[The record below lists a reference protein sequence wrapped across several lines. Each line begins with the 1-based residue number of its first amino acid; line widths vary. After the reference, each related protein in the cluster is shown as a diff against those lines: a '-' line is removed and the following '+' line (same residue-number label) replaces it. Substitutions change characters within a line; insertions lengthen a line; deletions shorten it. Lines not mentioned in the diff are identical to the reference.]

1 MKSYFA
7 KLADRATQANPQAPS
22 SVQSRKAFDPF
33 EITSPPQS
41 PLPPIEA
48 ARAAGM
54 PGNHSSSLASQ
65 TVQAENKLPHFHA
78 LEKQQFEAAQ
88 AAEPPPSSL
97 ASHITSGN
105 LLNAA
110 PGAKDRS
117 LPTPE
122 QEARQEAGIRQANPS
137 TREPSQPEK
146 PPESATLQL
155 TPKQSEDAIKPL
167 EGENSGNDGQRAHME
182 DEQSSL
188 LRKADDFMQRLT
200 EHLRA
205 PQSASEE
212 IVEAGSQ
219 SQATI
224 APRQDAAPRLL
235 PARSGEPIPERE
247 SARPSLVIGK
257 LTVEI
262 LPPAPPSIA
271 PLQQVV
277 VVRDVQ
283 RGGSG
288 IHSSRRFG
296 LGQF

>member
-1 MKSYFA
+1 
-7 KLADRATQANPQAPS
+7 
-22 SVQSRKAFDPF
+22 
-33 EITSPPQS
+33 
-41 PLPPIEA
+41 
-48 ARAAGM
+48 
-54 PGNHSSSLASQ
+54 
-65 TVQAENKLPHFHA
+65 
-78 LEKQQFEAAQ
+78 
-88 AAEPPPSSL
+88 
-97 ASHITSGN
+97 
-105 LLNAA
+105 
-110 PGAKDRS
+110 
-117 LPTPE
+117 
-122 QEARQEAGIRQANPS
+122 
-137 TREPSQPEK
+137 
-146 PPESATLQL
+146 
-155 TPKQSEDAIKPL
+155 
-167 EGENSGNDGQRAHME
+167 ME